1 MRKRKMKWI
10 LMICCLICTMLF
22 CVTVNAKTK
31 VTGPEVVAIGNKKY
45 MTLKQAVKAVKKGQ
59 TITYL
64 QDDCYEEAVVL
75 DKNTSYTIDFKNV
88 QTFSLKDALL
98 EKIIVKKGTVTVKN
112 GKDTSFEVGP
122 GGKLIMQKGKFGSLK
137 NSGTTIL
144 KGAEV
149 KGIWNADGTLD
160 SQNATVT
167 GNMTVAGGK
176 TIINKGTYK
185 IYFGLKVQGG
195 TVLLKGGHY
204 LNKAEAV
211 NSYANGKVIIS
222 GGTYEGMVRNSA
234 QMTIEGGTLNHGIVN
249 STNTAGKL
257 LIKGG
262 VIKANGYALSCGG
275 KGATDITGGTFVSKC
290 GAPIMITDMKQTGH
304 VSIKKAVLRTK
315 PGYERGAMWVP
326 KKNNENI
333 YISKEN
339 ILFYGTSR
347 LICE

>member
-1 MRKRKMKWI
+1 MKWI

-98 EKIIVKKGTVTVKN
+98 GKIIVKKGTVTVKN

-149 KGIWNADGTLD
+149 KGIWNADGTLIR
-160 SQNATVT
+160 
-167 GNMTVAGGK
+167 K
-176 TIINKGTYK
+176 
-185 IYFGLKVQGG
+185 
-195 TVLLKGGHY
+195 
-204 LNKAEAV
+204 
-211 NSYANGKVIIS
+211 
-222 GGTYEGMVRNSA
+222 
-234 QMTIEGGTLNHGIVN
+234 
-249 STNTAGKL
+249 
-257 LIKGG
+257 
-262 VIKANGYALSCGG
+262 
-275 KGATDITGGTFVSKC
+275 
-290 GAPIMITDMKQTGH
+290 
-304 VSIKKAVLRTK
+304 LRT
-315 PGYERGAMWVP
+315 YL
-326 KKNNENI
+326 
-333 YISKEN
+333 
-339 ILFYGTSR
+339 LF
-347 LICE
+347 LKLNV